1 MPADVTIGLDDVEL
15 ALADQPRMNFKLRAV
30 VAEPDGCVAVEFVFA
45 LQLPRQPPQPFVCGA
60 VGDTDRIDQPPAFV
74 VVAALGGLVD
84 GVLLVVTD
92 VGHGL
97 CTLLFCGSRSC
108 GWGKTPSMAI
118 RQRTINAG
126 GLEPGRIF
134 VEKMT
139 EGS

>member
-1 MPADVTIGLDDVEL
+1 MPANVAVGLDDVQL
-15 ALADQPRMNFKLRAV
+15 AFADQPRMNFKLRAV

-84 GVLLVVTD
+84 GVFLVVTD

-97 CTLLFCGSRSC
+97 CTLLCGVNVLTLPVGEGGGGDAGYADIGIRRS
-108 GWGKTPSMAI
+108 I
-118 RQRTINAG
+118 EAG
-126 GLEPGRIF
+126 
-134 VEKMT
+134 
-139 EGS
+139 